1 METRKTDMFIW
12 GVIIVIISIALMVA
26 FLPQS
31 TTNPYAPYICHGN
44 ITDTTNVTAA
54 CYNNPQYQEWNAQQS
69 MPFYDQQSMPFYDII
84 FIIIA
89 AIGICMMVYAILTDL
104 SEDSKEED
112 IWN

>member
-12 GVIIVIISIALMVA
+12 GVIIVIISIALMAA

-69 MPFYDQQSMPFYDII
+69 MPFYDII

-89 AIGICMMVYAILTDL
+89 AISICMMVYALLTDL

>member
-1 METRKTDMFIW
+1 METRKTDMFIL
-12 GVIIVIISIALMVA
+12 GVIIVIISIALMAA

-69 MPFYDQQSMPFYDII
+69 MPFYDII

-89 AIGICMMVYAILTDL
+89 AIGICMMVYVILTDL

>member
-1 METRKTDMFIW
+1 MQIANADLMFIW
-12 GVIIVIISIALMVA
+12 GVIIVIISIALMAA

-69 MPFYDQQSMPFYDII
+69 IPIYDII
-84 FIIIA
+84 FMIMA
-89 AIGICMMVYAILTDL
+89 AIGICIMVYVILTDP